1 MHDHDHAKTTAA
13 ATWHASARKPTADER
28 MPPQGVLS
36 LQSTAGNAAVVQM
49 LRQAGHPWAQE
60 QHQNRAGGGHQQ
72 AEQPAVQR
80 SAVHDVLR
88 TGGKPLDEATR
99 TEMEARLE
107 ADFSDVR
114 IHNDSA
120 ARASAAEVGARAYT
134 SGSHVVVGAGG
145 TDKHTLAHEL
155 THVIQQRRGTVAG
168 TDNGA
173 GLYLSHPGDRFERAA
188 EANAARVMAGPVP
201 DSPAPHGCAERSA
214 ASGIGPV
221 LQRRTATSLHDQLA
235 EDDLPADVA
244 EIVKRYDKLT
254 DLDLN
259 EQARE
264 LGRIQSLL
272 PNGPSSIRDVV
283 ESELKHV
290 TDELTSLQATMSTPD
305 GPYDLMTQQGLL
317 WTDEDF
323 PMNTAAVGETGRPYF
338 EKLSAG
344 NLQGLREENA
354 NIPNDLEWYKGMRDE
369 LERTLNG
376 FMVRHYAPK
385 ERIEGVLSSGLQSRA
400 KLETDHGGGANNTDT
415 YDVHALANT
424 GFVFFYIEAPES
436 GFRGSRFGNEAR
448 ISLGLKESGLLSNG
462 WVMLSDFAAREFPT
476 LLVER
481 SDPPEVQSRTKNVN
495 RFLREN
501 KNITKLREFKRDPK
515 LPASEPPR
523 PMTVERRGE
532 LNRIRTQIAEE
543 TKSRQRYTG
552 PQKSVLERP
561 ELLHQNLLVGPDIIP
576 GLVERLLADVARIS
590 EVDPQ
595 AGKTLR
601 SKSAKDLALFLFKD
615 VVRPQAMVPASVH
628 VDAQN
633 VEYAN

>member
-1 MHDHDHAKTTAA
+1 MRSTAA
-13 ATWHASARKPTADER
+13 ATWHVPARTPTVDER

-60 QHQNRAGGGHQQ
+60 QHRHGADCGHQRT
-72 AEQPAVQR
+72 EQPAVQR

-88 TGGKPLDEATR
+88 TSGKPLDEATR

-114 IHNDSA
+114 IHRGSA

-155 THVIQQRRGTVAG
+155 THVIQQRQGAVAG

-173 GLYLSHPGDRFERAA
+173 GLYLSHPDDRFERAA

-201 DSPAPHGCAERSA
+201 DAPAVHGRAEQNTA
-214 ASGIGPV
+214 PGTGPV

-235 EDDLPADVA
+235 EDDLPDGVA
-244 EIVKRYDKLT
+244 EVVKRYDRLT

-259 EQARE
+259 EQIRE
-264 LGRIQSLL
+264 LKMIQSLL
-272 PNGPSSIRDVV
+272 PSGPGSIRDVV

-290 TDELTSLQATMSTPD
+290 DDELASLRGTMSTPD

-317 WTDEDF
+317 WTDKDF
-323 PMNTAAVGETGRPYF
+323 PMNTAAVGRTGRPYF
-338 EKLSAG
+338 EQLSAG
-344 NLQGLREENA
+344 NLQGLRDENA
-354 NIPNDLEWYKGMRDE
+354 NISNDVEWYRGMRDE
-369 LERTLNG
+369 LERALNG
-376 FMVRHYAPK
+376 FVVRHYAPK
-385 ERIEGVLSSGLQSRA
+385 ERIEGIVSGGLQSRA

-448 ISLGLKESGLLSNG
+448 ISLGLKESGLLNNG

-495 RFLREN
+495 RFLRDN
-501 KNITKLREFKRDPK
+501 KNISKLREFKRDPK
-515 LPASEPPR
+515 FPESQPSQS
-523 PMTVERRGE
+523 MTAERHFE
-532 LNRIRTQIAEE
+532 SKRIRTQIAEE

-561 ELLHQNLLVGPDIIP
+561 ELLHQNVLAGPDIIP

-595 AGKTLR
+595 AGKALR
-601 SKSAKDLALFLFKD
+601 GRSAKDLALFLLKD
-615 VVRPQAMVPASVH
+615 VVRPQAMVPNSVH
-628 VDAQN
+628 VDKQN
-633 VEYAN
+633 IEYAH